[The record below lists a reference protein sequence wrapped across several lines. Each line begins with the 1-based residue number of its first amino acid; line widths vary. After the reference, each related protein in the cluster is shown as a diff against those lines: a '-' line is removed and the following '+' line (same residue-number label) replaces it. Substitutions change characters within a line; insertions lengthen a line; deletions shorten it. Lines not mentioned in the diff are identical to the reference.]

1 MAAQEAEA
9 TQQLAVSNGEVRIAE
24 MIKCSLQMD
33 VSTNSFHIVHTFTKV
48 NSCFGSVL
56 KKKTGLPV

>member
-1 MAAQEAEA
+1 MAAQE
-9 TQQLAVSNGEVRIAE
+9 TQAAQQPSVSNGEVRIAE

-48 NSCFGSVL
+48 NSWFVSVL
-56 KKKTGLPV
+56 KKKTRLPV